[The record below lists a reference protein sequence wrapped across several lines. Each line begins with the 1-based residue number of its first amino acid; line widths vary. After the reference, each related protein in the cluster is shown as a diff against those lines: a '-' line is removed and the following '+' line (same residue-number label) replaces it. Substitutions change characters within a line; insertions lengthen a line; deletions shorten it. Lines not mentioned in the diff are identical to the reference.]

1 MAGGGLSM
9 AEFCLDCFNELCL
22 PERWRK
28 RSEQDVTLSDEPE
41 LCEGCG
47 EYKLVV
53 VLDRPEPFWRRWIRN
68 RRQRS

>member
-1 MAGGGLSM
+1 M